1 MVRKILFA
9 VMIVALVAAVGCK
22 KKDEKP
28 APPQGAQQL
37 PGGHPPV
44 PGAPGGQQMPS
55 GHPEMGQ
62 QMPGGAPPMPKAGT
76 LKIVVPD
83 SVKGKWSA
91 VKLVIEDKASKKR
104 QEHSV
109 NLNSDFKVPNSNLT
123 IKVGDFLPDFRM
135 ADTITSAS
143 NQLNNP
149 AVYIKVTENNA
160 EVFKGWLYSKFPT
173 IHPFEHPKFGISLKE
188 AVAKKG

>member
-1 MVRKILFA
+1 MLKKVLVA
-9 VMIVALVAAVGCK
+9 GMIVAMVAAVGCK
-22 KKDEKP
+22 KKEEKP

-44 PGAPGGQQMPS
+44 PGAPGGQQMP
-55 GHPEMGQ
+55 GGPEMAQ
-62 QMPGGAPPMPKAGT
+62 QGGGMPMPKAGT
-76 LKIVVPD
+76 LKTVVPD
-83 SVKGKWSA
+83 AVKGKWGA
-91 VKLVIEDKASKKR
+91 VKLVIEDKSSKKR
-104 QEHSV
+104 QEYSV

-149 AVYIKVTENNA
+149 AVFIKVTENNA